1 MNDDDIDEV
10 LKEKWFNL
18 NLCNNELINQL
29 TDILADLTKS
39 LEQQHMLRYQGKF
52 YFVICKYEQAFE
64 YLTKLLE
71 LEPND
76 LFALRYRGEIHHIMK
91 RYEESLMDLDK
102 LLEININETSTVNL
116 KELSETNN
124 DITWILNAYEEVARK
139 WVFNIFIKVVYYHF
153 YINCISVKLLE
164 SKHCIFSKFHND
176 FVIK

>member
-102 LLEININETSTVNL
+102 LLEININETLSVDL

-124 DITWILNAYEEVARK
+124 SIAWALRTYEEVARK
-139 WVFNIFIKVVYYHF
+139 
-153 YINCISVKLLE
+153 
-164 SKHCIFSKFHND
+164 
-176 FVIK
+176 

>member
-1 MNDDDIDEV
+1 MNDDDIDKV
-10 LKEKWFNL
+10 LKEKWIDL
-18 NLCNNELINQL
+18 NLCNDKLISQQI
-29 TDILADLTKS
+29 DRLADLTKS
-39 LEQQHMLRYQGKF
+39 LEEQHVLRYQVKF

-91 RYEESLMDLDK
+91 RYEESLVDLDK
-102 LLEININETSTVNL
+102 LLEININEASSVNL

-139 WVFNIFIKVVYYHF
+139 
-153 YINCISVKLLE
+153 
-164 SKHCIFSKFHND
+164 
-176 FVIK
+176 

>member
-10 LKEKWFNL
+10 LKENWFNL

-91 RYEESLMDLDK
+91 RYEKSLVDLDK

-139 WVFNIFIKVVYYHF
+139 WVFN
-153 YINCISVKLLE
+153 YIYKGCLL
-164 SKHCIFSKFHND
+164 SFLY
-176 FVIK
+176 